1 MDAGPAAGRDAG
13 RLAGAAM
20 TLRNLAAATFVLAA
34 FLYGQ
39 ADNGDRAHA
48 PQAAAKAP
56 SR

>member
-1 MDAGPAAGRDAG
+1 
-13 RLAGAAM
+13 M